1 MDGGMSE
8 AKWESFVME
17 WFAELGWEPRTGK
30 DIAKGSGER
39 ESWDELIIPSRL
51 RDAVARINPKLPA
64 SAVDDV
70 VNEVMSAKSQD
81 APAEN
86 QRIHGFLTRGIRSV
100 TYTDEYGAEQNPTV
114 WLVDFKDPGAND
126 FLVVNQVTVVH
137 GEHRRRF
144 DIVGYLNG
152 LPVVF
157 VELKKSTDD
166 SDGLKYARNQ
176 LRAYAEELPL
186 AFRCNVV
193 CVVTD
198 GSDALCGTAF
208 TPFEHFAP
216 WNVDDEGV
224 PVPQP
229 PDKTESLPSV
239 LLING
244 LLDLRR
250 FLEILEGY
258 VTFARSE
265 DGLVKRLAKAHQY
278 FAVSKAVGKTLEAV
292 RSHGQAGVVWHTQGS
307 GKSME
312 MELYANQVMIHPSLG
327 NPTIVVLTDRTDLD
341 DQLYETFLASDL
353 LPEEP
358 LQAATREELRAELSR
373 RQTGGIIFTTLQKF
387 GKTKAERESG
397 TDHPRLSDRRNIIV
411 IVDEAHRSHYDD
423 LDGYARHLRDALP
436 HATMIAFTGTPVAL
450 ADRNTRGV
458 FGDYIDIYDLT
469 RAVDDGA
476 TVPVYYESRLIP
488 LDLPSGVDPDVI
500 DERADEATAG
510 LDDSERERI
519 QQAVVAMNALYGAPD
534 RLEKLAK
541 DITDHWEARSKEM
554 RKFIG
559 VPGKGMI
566 VCATRDICAALYE
579 QIVAIKPDWHSSDDR
594 EGKIK
599 VVYSGGPGDEPHIFK
614 HVRRPSASK
623 VIQKR
628 AKDPDDSLELVIV
641 QSMLL
646 TGFDSP
652 PLHTMYLDK
661 PMRGAALMQ
670 ALARVNRTF
679 RNKQDGLL
687 VGYAPVTENLYEAL
701 AEYTDQDQ
709 ARKPQGRDID
719 EAIGQVRDLVAVI
732 GDEIL
737 DGCDWR
743 GVREGK
749 SPRAYLDA
757 VLGAVNFLRDP
768 STPGNRVPEG
778 EPKLGD
784 RFRKAASRLARMYA
798 LCSSSGALAD
808 VRKDIAFFEEVR
820 RWMAKSDADD
830 RRARGESV
838 PPDVELYLKSL
849 AAGAVEAGG
858 VTDLYEAAGV
868 GRPDLSHLDKAFI
881 ERMQAQRNPH
891 LAIEALRR
899 LIEQEMRRVTKH
911 NVVAQQSFSERLAE
925 LMRKY
930 TNQNLTA
937 AQIIA
942 EMVEMAKDVSMN
954 ARRGEKFTPALSS
967 DELAFYDAVA
977 QNESAVTEMGDDV
990 LADIARDLVKVL
1002 RRDVTTD
1009 WVSRDDVRAK
1019 IRSTIKR
1026 LLARRGYPPDAQPGA
1041 TELVLRQMET
1051 FANEWSPK
1059 SGLLTELAD
1068 HSGRCSREAGRD
1080 PHSASEPT
1088 PHSLPSQPTRRP
1100 DAPSNSIGGAETPD
1114 SPA

>member
-1 MDGGMSE
+1 MSGGMSE
-8 AKWESFVME
+8 AKWEHFVIE
-17 WFAELGWEPRTGK
+17 QFAELGWEPKNGK

-70 VNEVMSAKSQD
+70 VNEVMSARSRD
-81 APAEN
+81 ALTEN
-86 QRIHGFLTRGIRSV
+86 HRIHEYLTKGIRSV
-100 TYTDEYGAEQNPTV
+100 TYADEYGAEQNPTV
-114 WLVDFKDPGAND
+114 WLIDKKNPEAND
-126 FLVVNQVTVVH
+126 FLVANQVSVVD

-144 DIVGYLNG
+144 DVVAYLNG
-152 LPVVF
+152 LPVAF
-157 VELKKSTDD
+157 VELKKSSDK

-176 LRAYAEELPL
+176 LATYAEELPL
-186 AFRCNVV
+186 AFRCNVA

-216 WNVDDEGV
+216 WNVDDGGV
-224 PVPQP
+224 PVKQP
-229 PDKTESLPSV
+229 AESVESLPVV
-239 LLING
+239 LLIHG
-244 LLDLRR
+244 LFNPDR
-250 FLEILEGY
+250 FLELLGGY

-265 DGLVKRLAKAHQY
+265 GGLTKRLAKAHQY
-278 FAVSKAVGKTLEAV
+278 FAVSKAIGKTLEAV

-312 MELYANQVMIHPSLG
+312 MELYANQVLIHPSLG
-327 NPTIVVLTDRTDLD
+327 NPTLVVLTDRTDLD
-341 DQLYETFLASDL
+341 DQLYETFLASEL
-353 LPEEP
+353 LPEKP
-358 LQAATREELRAELSR
+358 LQVVTRDELRTVLTNR
-373 RQTGGIIFTTLQKF
+373 TVGGIIFTTLQKF
-387 GKTKAERESG
+387 GRTKGERESG
-397 TDHPRLSDRRNIIV
+397 TAHPLLSDRRNIIV
-411 IVDEAHRSHYDD
+411 VVDEAHRSHYDD
-423 LDGYARHLRDALP
+423 LDGYARHLRDAVP
-436 HATMIAFTGTPVAL
+436 HATMIAFTGTPIKL
-450 ADRNTRGV
+450 ADKNTRDV
-458 FGDYIDIYDLT
+458 FGEYIDVYDLT
-469 RAVDDGA
+469 RAVRDGA

-488 LDLPSGVDPDVI
+488 LDLPAGVDPDLI

-519 QQAVVAMNALYGAPD
+519 HQAVVAMNALYGAPD
-534 RLEKLAK
+534 RLKKLSA
-541 DITDHWEARSKEM
+541 DIVAHWDVRSAEM
-554 RKFIG
+554 KKFIG
-559 VPGKGMI
+559 GPGKGMI
-566 VCATRDICAALYE
+566 VCATREICAALYE
-579 QIVAIKPDWHSSDDR
+579 QIIAIKRDWHSDDDR
-594 EGKIK
+594 KGKIK

-679 RNKQDGLL
+679 RGKQDGLL
-687 VGYAPVTENLYEAL
+687 VGYAPVTENLYAAL

-709 ARKPQGRDID
+709 NVRPQGRDID
-719 EAIGQVRDLVAVI
+719 EAVAKVQDLLAVI

-737 DGCDWR
+737 SGYDWR
-743 GVREGK
+743 SVRAGK
-749 SPRAYLDA
+749 SKDAYLRA
-757 VLGAVNFLRDP
+757 VLGVVNYLRDP
-768 STPGNRVPEG
+768 LSPGNQVKEN
-778 EPKLGD
+778 EPTLGD
-784 RFRKAASRLARMYA
+784 RFRKNAAFLARMYA
-798 LCSSSGALAD
+798 LCSSSGTLVN
-808 VRKDIAFFEEVR
+808 VRADIAFFEEVR
-820 RWMAKSDADD
+820 RWMAKYDAEQ
-830 RRARGESV
+830 RRARGETV
-838 PPDVELYLKSL
+838 PPDVELYLRSL

-858 VTDLYEAAGV
+858 VTDIYQAAGI
-868 GRPDLSHLDKAFI
+868 GRPDLSHLDEAFI
-881 ERMQAQRNPH
+881 ARMREQRNPH

-899 LIEQEMRRVTKH
+899 LVEQEMRQVTRH
-911 NVVAQQSFSERLAE
+911 NIVAQQSFSERLAE

-942 EMVEMAKDVSMN
+942 ELVALAREVSAD
-954 ARRGEKFTPALSS
+954 ARRGEHFAPPLNN

-977 QNESAVTEMGDDV
+977 QNESAVSGMGATV
-990 LADIARDLVKVL
+990 LADIARDLVRTL

-1026 LLARRGYPPDAQPGA
+1026 LLAKWGYPPDQQQNA
-1041 TELVLRQMET
+1041 TDLVLRQMET
-1051 FANEWSPK
+1051 FADEWSPNA
-1059 SGLLTELAD
+1059 ELQ
-1068 HSGRCSREAGRD
+1068 GRLWECA
-1080 PHSASEPT
+1080 
-1088 PHSLPSQPTRRP
+1088 
-1100 DAPSNSIGGAETPD
+1100 I
-1114 SPA
+1114 